1 MKPANLLVIM
11 SDEHSRKV
19 LGCYGHPIVKTPNLD
34 TLARRGTRF
43 TAAYTPSPICVPAR
57 AAFATGRHAHEI
69 ACWDNAFAYDGTTPS
84 WHHALRRQ
92 GHEVVAIGKLHFR
105 SARDDNGFSREIMPM
120 HIIDEVGDVLG
131 LLRDRVFERK
141 GAAKLAGLAG
151 PGESSYTAYDRSIT
165 EAAVEWIKDASTR
178 RHEKPWVLFVS
189 LVCPHFPLTAPQKF
203 YDMYA
208 GRPLPTPKQYAAA
221 ERPQHPYLKD
231 YAESFTYDSYFDE
244 ASLQRALAG
253 YYGLCSFVDDNVG
266 RMVGALDATGAGDT
280 TRIVYLSDHGDN
292 LGARGL
298 WGKST
303 MYEEAVGI
311 PLIAAGPGLPA
322 GGVERRPVSL
332 LDVVPF
338 IFEATGASG
347 EMLGE
352 LPGRPILTERFSDA
366 PVVSQYHATGS
377 RSAAYMVR
385 LGNLKYVH
393 YSAESY
399 PDQFFDLA
407 TDPEEIKDLAGDPA
421 HAAAMERCRQALLAV
436 LDPAAVDREARAAQ
450 ARRVLELGGPD
461 TILNRG
467 DFGFSPPPGVTP
479 VFN

>member
-34 TLARRGTRF
+34 ALARRGTRF

-69 ACWDNAFAYDGTTPS
+69 ACWDNAFAYDGTTPR
-84 WHHALRRQ
+84 WHHALRGQ

-105 SARDDNGFSREIMPM
+105 SPRDDNGFSREIIPM
-120 HIIDEVGDVLG
+120 HIVDEVGDVLG

-165 EAAVEWIKDASTR
+165 EAAVDWIRAAAER
-178 RHEKPWVLFVS
+178 RHDKPWVLFVS
-189 LVCPHFPLTAPQKF
+189 LVTPHFPLTAPQKF

-208 GRPLPTPKQYAAA
+208 GRPLPLPKQYATAD
-221 ERPQHPYLKD
+221 RPQHPYLKD
-231 YAESFTYDSYFDE
+231 YAESFTYDSYFD
-244 ASLQRALAG
+244 ADSLQRALAG
-253 YYGLCSFVDDNVG
+253 YFGLCSFVDDNVG
-266 RMVGALDATGAGDT
+266 QILGALDATGAANS

-311 PLIAAGPGLPA
+311 PLIAAGPGLPE
-322 GGVERRPVSL
+322 GSVERRPASL

-347 EMLGE
+347 EMLGD
-352 LPGRPILTERFSDA
+352 LPGRAILTDRFSDA
-366 PVVSQYHATGS
+366 PVVAQYHATGS
-377 RSAAYMVR
+377 KSAAYMVR
-385 LGNLKYVH
+385 LGDFKYVH
-393 YSAESY
+393 YSAEDY
-399 PDQFFDLA
+399 PDQLFDLA
-407 TDPEEIKDLAGDPA
+407 SDPEEIKDLAGDPA
-421 HAAAMERCRQALLAV
+421 HEAALQRCRRALLDV

-461 TILNRG
+461 AILKRG

-479 VFN
+479 VFS